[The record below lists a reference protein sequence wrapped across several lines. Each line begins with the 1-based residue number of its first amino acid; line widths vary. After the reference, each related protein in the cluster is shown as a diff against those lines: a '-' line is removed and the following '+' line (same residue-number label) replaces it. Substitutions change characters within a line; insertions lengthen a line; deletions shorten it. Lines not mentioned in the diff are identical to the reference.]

1 MRNRSDR
8 YQTHS
13 SNYAYFSR
21 RPRVMPGALLFFF
34 CSFFTTFTWAGEVKK
49 GVVQVPL
56 AHLVGQPLGAEH
68 AYHQLPVCGGAL
80 NPYVSCPRMHQ
91 LLLHETVDIIKEEG
105 EELLIDIPHIFFVTE
120 NTKVPQTRYWT
131 SRKNIITHEQLRKN
145 GVELKNI
152 AKPISFQNPATLAMQ
167 DVVTLLKP
175 FQDRTTGLTYSAGT
189 RFVVSKIK
197 ENKKYMYVYALDGTA
212 GSLRELK
219 IPYNYL
225 IKSPQGSVDEKIQT
239 FVDILKFWAN
249 QDGFIPYIWGG
260 CSFSH
265 LESSHTI
272 LEHQEERNGILHTWY
287 TRKKPH
293 AQNVFLNSG
302 FDCAGLINRAAQ
314 MAGIPFFFKNTL
326 TIAQNMH
333 EISAAESLHAGDIIW
348 VRGHV
353 MVIAD
358 TKRNTIIE
366 ARGYDSDFGKV
377 HEIALHKVFEG
388 IRTCADLKRSWM
400 EQKPLRRLDKAGK
413 IQDVFKTFKL
423 LKLKSVFRKTS

>member
-1 MRNRSDR
+1 MRNQSDR
-8 YQTHS
+8 YQTHTS
-13 SNYAYFSR
+13 SYAYSSR
-21 RPRVMPGALLFFF
+21 RPRVKPGALLLFFSFF
-34 CSFFTTFTWAGEVKK
+34 CMITRAEVKK

-56 AHLVGQPLGAEH
+56 AHLVGQPLGADH

-91 LLLHETVDIIKEEG
+91 LLLHETMDIIKEEG

-120 NTKVPQTRYWT
+120 STKVPQTRYWT
-131 SRKNIITHEQLRKN
+131 SRKNIITHEQLHKN
-145 GVELKNI
+145 GVDLKNI
-152 AKPISFQNPATLAMQ
+152 PKPISFQNPATLAMQ

-175 FQDRTTGLTYSAGT
+175 FLDRTTGLTYSAGT

-197 ENKKYMYVYALDGTA
+197 ENKKYMYVYALDGTT
-212 GSLRELK
+212 GMLRELK

-225 IKSPQGSVDEKIQT
+225 IKSPQGSADEKIQT

-287 TRKKPH
+287 TRKKPD
-293 AQNVFLNSG
+293 AQNLFLNSG

-326 TIAQNMH
+326 TIAHNMH
-333 EISAAESLHAGDIIW
+333 EISASESLRAGDIIW

-358 TKRNTIIE
+358 TKRNTLIE

-388 IRTCADLKRSWM
+388 IRTYADLKRSWI
-400 EQKPLRRLDKAGK
+400 EKKPLRRLDKAGK

-423 LKLKSVFRKTS
+423 LKLKSVFQKTS